1 MATTRSRAFAL
12 AAALALS
19 PGLPPQ
25 AQDNPDAA
33 ADAPPAQ
40 PFRAAPE
47 EFEAGLAALRE
58 QDYDA
63 AHTTFLVLAAQGD
76 AAAQYQLASLYHR
89 GLGSDTDP
97 WNRRGGAASDSFGP
111 GADLAAAARWYEE
124 AARQGHA
131 AAQYAL
137 GNMHLMG
144 EGVEQDDGKA
154 ARWHEKAAAQ
164 GHAAA
169 RLNLAKLQQIGKLKT
184 AAELQAEAQQ
194 TASEET
200 SDAPALTA
208 ADQAAAPPE
217 PQQAVAAKT
226 RQAKKKRGFF
236 KRLLGRDKPEAAPS
250 PAQSATV
257 AAAPAP
263 ASAPAPAT
271 TPAPK
276 PASGQAGAVSN
287 HALGLAY
294 ALGDG
299 VEQDPAKAFEHF
311 VMAAKAGYAP
321 AQYRAGLARAYGE
334 GVDKDLARA
343 VEWYEKAALQGH
355 AIARRN
361 LGLIYQSGGPGVAQD
376 ASLALAWF
384 ELLASAGENQI
395 DIHRRDALRQSMA
408 PAAIEEAERLKA
420 QLQERLA
427 DATAATP
434 PS

>member
-1 MATTRSRAFAL
+1 MATTRHRALVL
-12 AAALALS
+12 AATLALS
-19 PGLPPQ
+19 PGLPIQ
-25 AQDNPDAA
+25 TQEDPDAA
-33 ADAPPAQ
+33 PTQ
-40 PFRAAPE
+40 PFRAPPE
-47 EFEAGLAALRE
+47 EFEAGLAALKER
-58 QDYDA
+58 DYDV

-76 AAAQYQLASLYHR
+76 AEAQYQLASLYHR

-97 WNRRGGAASDSFGP
+97 WNRRGGAASDSLGQ
-111 GADLAAAARWYEE
+111 GADLTAAARWYEE

-131 AAQYAL
+131 GAQYAL
-137 GNMHLMG
+137 GNMRLMG
-144 EGVEQDDGKA
+144 EGVEQDDGEA

-169 RLNLAKLQQIGKLKT
+169 RLNLAKLQQIGRLKT
-184 AAELQAEAQQ
+184 AAELREEAQQ
-194 TASEET
+194 AAVEET
-200 SDAPALTA
+200 PDAPALTA
-208 ADQAAAPPE
+208 TGQAAAQPE

-226 RQAKKKRGFF
+226 RKAKKKSGFF
-236 KRLLGRDKPEAAPS
+236 KRLLGRDKPEAVPD
-250 PAQSATV
+250 PAQSATA

-263 ASAPAPAT
+263 APTPAPTPAPAS
-271 TPAPK
+271 K
-276 PASGQAGAVSN
+276 QASGQTGAVSN

-294 ALGDG
+294 ASGDG

-311 VMAAKAGYAP
+311 VKAAQAGYAP

-376 ASLALAWF
+376 PSLALAWF
-384 ELLASAGENQI
+384 ELLASADENQI
-395 DIHRRDALRQSMA
+395 DIHRRDSLRQSMT
-408 PAAIEEAERLKA
+408 PAAIEEAERLKT

-427 DATAATP
+427 DA
-434 PS
+434 PSS

>member
-1 MATTRSRAFAL
+1 MATIRPRAFVL
-12 AAALALS
+12 AAAIALS

-25 AQDNPDAA
+25 AQDDPGAA
-33 ADAPPAQ
+33 PAQ

-47 EFEAGLAALRE
+47 EFEAGLAALKE

-63 AHTTFLVLAAQGD
+63 AHTTFLVLAAKGD
-76 AAAQYQLASLYHR
+76 AEAQYQLASLYHR
-89 GLGSDTDP
+89 GLGGDTDP
-97 WNRRGGAASDSFGP
+97 WNRRGGAASSDSLGQS
-111 GADLAAAARWYEE
+111 ADLAAAARWYEE

-137 GNMHLMG
+137 GNMRLMG
-144 EGVEQDDGKA
+144 EGVEQDDEEA

-169 RLNLAKLQQIGKLKT
+169 RINLAKLQQIGKLKT
-184 AAELQAEAQQ
+184 AAELQEEARQ
-194 TASEET
+194 AALEET
-200 SDAPALTA
+200 PDAPALSA
-208 ADQAAAPPE
+208 ADQAAAQPE
-217 PQQAVAAKT
+217 PQQAVAAKPQKT
-226 RQAKKKRGFF
+226 KKKSGFF
-236 KRLLGRDKPEAAPS
+236 KRLLGRDKPEVAPT
-250 PAQSATV
+250 PAQSVAV
-257 AAAPAP
+257 AAAPAATP
-263 ASAPAPAT
+263 APTPAPAP
-271 TPAPK
+271 K
-276 PASGQAGAVSN
+276 QASEQTSAVSN

-311 VMAAKAGYAP
+311 VKAARAGYAP

-334 GVDKDLARA
+334 GVAKDLARA

-361 LGLIYQSGGPGVAQD
+361 LGLIYQNGGPGVAQD

-384 ELLASAGENQI
+384 ELLASADENQI
-395 DIHRRDALRQSMA
+395 DIHRRDSLRQSMT

-427 DATAATP
+427 DATAAAP

>member
-1 MATTRSRAFAL
+1 MATTRHRAFVL
-12 AAALALS
+12 AATLALS
-19 PGLPPQ
+19 LNLPTQ
-25 AQDNPDAA
+25 AQEDPDAA
-33 ADAPPAQ
+33 ADGAPAQ

-47 EFEAGLAALRE
+47 ELEAGMAALRE
-58 QDYDA
+58 QDYDV

-76 AAAQYQLASLYHR
+76 AEAQYQLASLYHQ

-97 WNRRGGAASDSFGP
+97 WNRRDGAASDSFGQ
-111 GADLAAAARWYEE
+111 GADLVAAARWYEE

-144 EGVEQDDGKA
+144 EGVEQDDGAA
-154 ARWHEKAAAQ
+154 ARWHERAAAQ

-184 AAELQAEAQQ
+184 AAELQEEARQ
-194 TASEET
+194 AALEET
-200 SDAPALTA
+200 PDAPELAASDQA
-208 ADQAAAPPE
+208 ADQPE
-217 PQQAVAAKT
+217 PQQAVAATTQK
-226 RQAKKKRGFF
+226 AKKKRGFF
-236 KRLLGRDKPEAAPS
+236 KRLLGRDKPEAAPA
-250 PAQSATV
+250 PAQSAKV
-257 AAAPAP
+257 AAAPAATPEPTP
-263 ASAPAPAT
+263 A
-271 TPAPK
+271 PAPK

-311 VMAAKAGYAP
+311 VKAARAGYAP

-384 ELLASAGENQI
+384 ELLASADANQI
-395 DIHRRDALRQSMA
+395 DIHRRDSLRQSMA
-408 PAAIEEAERLKA
+408 PAAIEEAARLKA

>member
-1 MATTRSRAFAL
+1 MATTRHRAFVL
-12 AAALALS
+12 AAVLALS
-19 PGLPPQ
+19 LDLPTQ
-25 AQDNPDAA
+25 AQEDPDGA
-33 ADAPPAQ
+33 ADAAPAQ

-58 QDYDA
+58 RDYDV

-76 AAAQYQLASLYHR
+76 AEAQYQLASLYHQ

-97 WNRRGGAASDSFGP
+97 WNRRGGAASDSLGQ

-131 AAQYAL
+131 EAQYAL
-137 GNMHLMG
+137 GNMRLMG
-144 EGVEQDDGKA
+144 EGVEQDDGEA

-169 RLNLAKLQQIGKLKT
+169 RLNLAKLQQIGRLKT
-184 AAELQAEAQQ
+184 AAELREEARQAAL
-194 TASEET
+194 EET
-200 SDAPALTA
+200 PGAPALTA
-208 ADQAAAPPE
+208 TDQAAAQPE

-226 RQAKKKRGFF
+226 RKAKKKSGFF
-236 KRLLGRDKPEAAPS
+236 KRLLGRDKPEAVPA

-257 AAAPAP
+257 ATAPAPTPAPAPAP
-263 ASAPAPAT
+263 AS
-271 TPAPK
+271 K
-276 PASGQAGAVSN
+276 QASGQAGAVSN

-294 ALGDG
+294 ASGDG

-311 VMAAKAGYAP
+311 VKAAQAGYAP

-376 ASLALAWF
+376 PSLALAWF
-384 ELLASAGENQI
+384 ELLASADENQI
-395 DIHRRDALRQSMA
+395 DIHRRDSLRQSMT
-408 PAAIEEAERLKA
+408 PAAIEEAERLKT

-427 DATAATP
+427 DATADA
-434 PS
+434 PSS

>member
-1 MATTRSRAFAL
+1 MATTRHRAFVL
-12 AAALALS
+12 AVALALS
-19 PGLPPQ
+19 LDLPAQ
-25 AQDNPDAA
+25 AQEDPDAA
-33 ADAPPAQ
+33 PAQ

-47 EFEAGLAALRE
+47 EFEAGLAALKER
-58 QDYDA
+58 DYDV

-76 AAAQYQLASLYHR
+76 AEAQYQLASLYHQ

-97 WNRRGGAASDSFGP
+97 WNRRGGAASDSLGQ

-131 AAQYAL
+131 GAQYAL
-137 GNMHLMG
+137 GNMRLMG
-144 EGVEQDDGKA
+144 EGVEQDDGEA

-184 AAELQAEAQQ
+184 AAELQEDARQA
-194 TASEET
+194 ALEET
-200 SDAPALTA
+200 PDAPALSATG
-208 ADQAAAPPE
+208 QAAAQPE

-226 RQAKKKRGFF
+226 RKAKKKSGFF
-236 KRLLGRDKPEAAPS
+236 KRLLGRDKPEAP
-250 PAQSATV
+250 PAQSAT
-257 AAAPAP
+257 AATAPAPTPTPEPEPAP
-263 ASAPAPAT
+263 ASKQT
-271 TPAPK
+271 
-276 PASGQAGAVSN
+276 SGQAGAVSN

-294 ALGDG
+294 ASGDG

-311 VMAAKAGYAP
+311 VKAAQAGYAP

-376 ASLALAWF
+376 PSLALAWF
-384 ELLASAGENQI
+384 ELLASADENQI
-395 DIHRRDALRQSMA
+395 DIHRRDSLRQSMT
-408 PAAIEEAERLKA
+408 PAAIEEAERLKT

-427 DATAATP
+427 DATADA
-434 PS
+434 PSS

>member
-1 MATTRSRAFAL
+1 MATTRHRSFVL
-12 AAALALS
+12 AATLALS
-19 PGLPPQ
+19 LDLPAQ
-25 AQDNPDAA
+25 AQDDPDAA
-33 ADAPPAQ
+33 ADGAPAQ

-76 AAAQYQLASLYHR
+76 AEAQYQLASLYHR
-89 GLGSDTDP
+89 GLGDDTDP
-97 WNRRGGAASDSFGP
+97 WNRRGGAASDSLGQ

-124 AARQGHA
+124 AAGQGHA

-137 GNMHLMG
+137 GNMHMMG

-154 ARWHEKAAAQ
+154 ASWHEKAAAQ

-184 AAELQAEAQQ
+184 AAELREEAQQ
-194 TASEET
+194 AALEET
-200 SDAPALTA
+200 PDAPALTA
-208 ADQAAAPPE
+208 AEQAAAQPE
-217 PQQAVAAKT
+217 PRQAIAAKT
-226 RQAKKKRGFF
+226 GKAKKKRGFF
-236 KRLLGRDKPEAAPS
+236 KRLLGRDKPEAIPA

-257 AAAPAP
+257 AAAPVA
-263 ASAPAPAT
+263 APAPAPD
-271 TPAPK
+271 PAPK

-311 VMAAKAGYAP
+311 VKAARAGYAP
-321 AQYRAGLARAYGE
+321 AQYRAGLALAYGE
-334 GVDKDLARA
+334 GVDKDLAQA

-384 ELLASAGENQI
+384 ELLASADANQI
-395 DIHRRDALRQSMA
+395 DIHRRDSLRQSMA
-408 PAAIEEAERLKA
+408 PDAIEKAERLKA

>member
-1 MATTRSRAFAL
+1 MATTRHRAFVL

-19 PGLPPQ
+19 LAALPAQ
-25 AQDNPDAA
+25 AQDDPDAA
-33 ADAPPAQ
+33 PAQ

-76 AAAQYQLASLYHR
+76 AEAQYQLASLYHR
-89 GLGSDTDP
+89 GLGDDTDP
-97 WNRRGGAASDSFGP
+97 WNRRGGAASGSLGQ

-124 AARQGHA
+124 AAGQGHA

-137 GNMHLMG
+137 GNMHMMG
-144 EGVEQDDGKA
+144 EGVEQDDEKA
-154 ARWHEKAAAQ
+154 AGWHEKAAAQ

-184 AAELQAEAQQ
+184 AAELREEAQQ
-194 TASEET
+194 AALEET
-200 SDAPALTA
+200 PDAPALTA
-208 ADQAAAPPE
+208 ADQAAAQPE
-217 PQQAVAAKT
+217 PQQAAAAKT
-226 RQAKKKRGFF
+226 GKAKKKSGFF
-236 KRLLGRDKPEAAPS
+236 KRLLGRDKPEASPA
-250 PAQSATV
+250 PAQSATA

-263 ASAPAPAT
+263 APAPV
-271 TPAPK
+271 PK

-311 VMAAKAGYAP
+311 VKAAQAGYAP

-384 ELLASAGENQI
+384 ELLASADANQI
-395 DIHRRDALRQSMA
+395 DIHRRDSLRQSMA
-408 PAAIEEAERLKA
+408 PDAIEEAERLKA

>member
-1 MATTRSRAFAL
+1 MATTRHRAFVL
-12 AAALALS
+12 ATALALS
-19 PGLPPQ
+19 PGLPAQ
-25 AQDNPDAA
+25 AQDDPDAA
-33 ADAPPAQ
+33 PAQ

-47 EFEAGLAALRE
+47 EFEAGLTALRE

-76 AAAQYQLASLYHR
+76 AEAQYQLASLYHR

-97 WNRRGGAASDSFGP
+97 WNRGGGAAASLGQ
-111 GADLAAAARWYEE
+111 GADLTAAARWYEE
-124 AARQGHA
+124 AALQGHA

-137 GNMHLMG
+137 GNMRLMG
-144 EGVEQDDGKA
+144 EGVQQDDEIA

-169 RLNLAKLQQIGKLKT
+169 RLNLAKLQQIGRLKT
-184 AAELQAEAQQ
+184 AAELQEEARQ
-194 TASEET
+194 AGLEET
-200 SDAPALTA
+200 PAAPAPTA
-208 ADQAAAPPE
+208 ANQAAPQPE
-217 PQQAVAAKT
+217 SRQAVAAKT
-226 RQAKKKRGFF
+226 GKAEKKRGFF
-236 KRLLGRDKPEAAPS
+236 KRLLGRDKPEAAPD

-257 AAAPAP
+257 AAAPA
-263 ASAPAPAT
+263 T
-271 TPAPK
+271 TPAPAPK
-276 PASGQAGAVSN
+276 QTSGQAGAVSN

-299 VEQDPAKAFEHF
+299 VEQDSAKAFEHF
-311 VMAAKAGYAP
+311 VKAATAGYAP

-376 ASLALAWF
+376 AALALAWF
-384 ELLASAGENQI
+384 ELLASADENQI

-427 DATAATP
+427 DATAAPP

>member
-1 MATTRSRAFAL
+1 MGTTRHRAFVLTAT
-12 AAALALS
+12 LALS
-19 PGLPPQ
+19 LNLPTQ
-25 AQDNPDAA
+25 AQEDPDAA
-33 ADAPPAQ
+33 ADGAPAQ

-47 EFEAGLAALRE
+47 ELEAGMAALRE

-76 AAAQYQLASLYHR
+76 AEAQYQLASLYHQ

-97 WNRRGGAASDSFGP
+97 WNRRDGATSDSFGQ
-111 GADLAAAARWYEE
+111 GADLVAAARWYEE

-144 EGVEQDDGKA
+144 EGVEQDDGEA
-154 ARWHEKAAAQ
+154 ARWHERAAAQ

-169 RLNLAKLQQIGKLKT
+169 RLNLAKLQQISKLKT
-184 AAELQAEAQQ
+184 AAELQEEARQ
-194 TASEET
+194 AAVEET
-200 SDAPALTA
+200 PDEPVLTA
-208 ADQAAAPPE
+208 ADQAAAQPE
-217 PQQAVAAKT
+217 PQQAVAATTQK
-226 RQAKKKRGFF
+226 AKKKRGFF
-236 KRLLGRDKPEAAPS
+236 KRLLGRDKPEAAPA
-250 PAQSATV
+250 PAQSAKV
-257 AAAPAP
+257 AAAPAATPEPTP
-263 ASAPAPAT
+263 A
-271 TPAPK
+271 PAPK

-311 VMAAKAGYAP
+311 VKAARAGYAP

-361 LGLIYQSGGPGVAQD
+361 LGLIYQSGGPGVAPD

-384 ELLASAGENQI
+384 ELLASTDANQI
-395 DIHRRDALRQSMA
+395 DIHRRDSLRQSMA

>member
-1 MATTRSRAFAL
+1 MATTRHRAFVL
-12 AAALALS
+12 AATLALS
-19 PGLPPQ
+19 LNLPTQ
-25 AQDNPDAA
+25 AQDAPDEA
-33 ADAPPAQ
+33 ADGTPAQ

-47 EFEAGLAALRE
+47 ELEAGMAALRE

-76 AAAQYQLASLYHR
+76 AEAQYQLASLYHQ

-97 WNRRGGAASDSFGP
+97 WNRRDGAASDSLGQ
-111 GADLAAAARWYEE
+111 GADLAATARWYEE

-131 AAQYAL
+131 EAQYAL

-144 EGVEQDDGKA
+144 EGVEQDDGEA

-184 AAELQAEAQQ
+184 AAELQEEARQ
-194 TASEET
+194 AALEET
-200 SDAPALTA
+200 SDAPELTA
-208 ADQAAAPPE
+208 ADQAAAQSEPE
-217 PQQAVAAKT
+217 PAVAATTQK
-226 RQAKKKRGFF
+226 AKKKRGFF
-236 KRLLGRDKPEAAPS
+236 KRLLGRDKPEAT
-250 PAQSATV
+250 PAQSANA
-257 AAAPAP
+257 AAAPAATPEPTP
-263 ASAPAPAT
+263 A
-271 TPAPK
+271 PAPK
-276 PASGQAGAVSN
+276 PASEQAGAVSN

-311 VMAAKAGYAP
+311 VKAAQAGYAP

-384 ELLASAGENQI
+384 ELLASADANQI
-395 DIHRRDALRQSMA
+395 DIHRRDSLRQSMA

>member
-1 MATTRSRAFAL
+1 MATTRHPAFVL
-12 AAALALS
+12 AATLALS
-19 PGLPPQ
+19 PGLSPQ
-25 AQDNPDAA
+25 AQDDPDAA
-33 ADAPPAQ
+33 ADEAPAQ

-47 EFEAGLAALRE
+47 EFEAGLTALRE

-76 AAAQYQLASLYHR
+76 AEAQYQLASLYHR
-89 GLGSDTDP
+89 GLGGDTDP
-97 WNRRGGAASDSFGP
+97 WNRRGGTASDSLGQ

-131 AAQYAL
+131 DAQYAL
-137 GNMHLMG
+137 GNMRLMG
-144 EGVEQDDGKA
+144 EGVEQDDEIA

-184 AAELQAEAQQ
+184 AAELQEEARQ
-194 TASEET
+194 TALEET
-200 SDAPALTA
+200 PDAPAPTA
-208 ADQAAAPPE
+208 TGQAAAQPE

-226 RQAKKKRGFF
+226 GKAKKKRGFF
-236 KRLLGRDKPEAAPS
+236 KRLLGRDKPEAITAPTPA
-250 PAQSATV
+250 PAQSTTV
-257 AAAPAP
+257 AEAPAP
-263 ASAPAPAT
+263 APAPAP
-271 TPAPK
+271 K
-276 PASGQAGAVSN
+276 QASGQAGAVSN

-294 ALGDG
+294 ASGDG

-311 VMAAKAGYAP
+311 VKAATAGYAP

-384 ELLASAGENQI
+384 ELLASADENQI
-395 DIHRRDALRQSMA
+395 DIHRRDSLRQSMA

>member
-1 MATTRSRAFAL
+1 MGTTRHRAFVLTAT
-12 AAALALS
+12 LALS
-19 PGLPPQ
+19 LNLPTQ
-25 AQDNPDAA
+25 AQEDPDAA
-33 ADAPPAQ
+33 ADGTPAQ

-47 EFEAGLAALRE
+47 ELEAGLAALRE

-76 AAAQYQLASLYHR
+76 AEAQYQLASLYHQ

-97 WNRRGGAASDSFGP
+97 WNRRDGAASDSLGQ
-111 GADLAAAARWYEE
+111 GADLVAAARWYEE

-144 EGVEQDDGKA
+144 EGVEQDDGTA
-154 ARWHEKAAAQ
+154 ARWHERAAAQ

-184 AAELQAEAQQ
+184 AAELQEEARQ
-194 TASEET
+194 AALEET
-200 SDAPALTA
+200 PDAPELAASDQA
-208 ADQAAAPPE
+208 ADQPE
-217 PQQAVAAKT
+217 PQQAVAATTQK
-226 RQAKKKRGFF
+226 AKKKRGFF
-236 KRLLGRDKPEAAPS
+236 KRLLGRDKPEAAP
-250 PAQSATV
+250 AQSATA
-257 AAAPAP
+257 AAAPAATPEPTP
-263 ASAPAPAT
+263 A
-271 TPAPK
+271 PAPK

-311 VMAAKAGYAP
+311 VKAARAGYAP

-384 ELLASAGENQI
+384 ELLASADANQI
-395 DIHRRDALRQSMA
+395 DIHRRDSLRQSMA

>member
-1 MATTRSRAFAL
+1 MGTTRHRAFVLTAT
-12 AAALALS
+12 LALS
-19 PGLPPQ
+19 LNLPTQ
-25 AQDNPDAA
+25 AQEDPDAA
-33 ADAPPAQ
+33 VDGAPAQ

-47 EFEAGLAALRE
+47 ELEAGMAALRE
-58 QDYDA
+58 QDYDV

-76 AAAQYQLASLYHR
+76 AEAQYQLASLYHQ

-97 WNRRGGAASDSFGP
+97 WNRRGGAASDSLGQ
-111 GADLAAAARWYEE
+111 GADLTAAARWYEE

-144 EGVEQDDGKA
+144 EGVEQDDGAA
-154 ARWHEKAAAQ
+154 ARWHERAAAQ

-184 AAELQAEAQQ
+184 AAELQEEARQ
-194 TASEET
+194 AALEET
-200 SDAPALTA
+200 PDAPELAASDQA
-208 ADQAAAPPE
+208 ADQPE
-217 PQQAVAAKT
+217 PQQAVAATTQK
-226 RQAKKKRGFF
+226 AKKKRGFF
-236 KRLLGRDKPEAAPS
+236 KRLLGRDKPEAAPA
-250 PAQSATV
+250 PAQSAKV
-257 AAAPAP
+257 AAAPAATP
-263 ASAPAPAT
+263 EPAPA
-271 TPAPK
+271 PAPK

-311 VMAAKAGYAP
+311 VKAAQAGYAP

-384 ELLASAGENQI
+384 ELLASADANQI
-395 DIHRRDALRQSMA
+395 DIHRRDSLRQSMA

>member
-1 MATTRSRAFAL
+1 MATTRHRAFVL
-12 AAALALS
+12 AATLALS
-19 PGLPPQ
+19 LDLPTQ
-25 AQDNPDAA
+25 AQEDPDTA
-33 ADAPPAQ
+33 PAQ
-40 PFRAAPE
+40 PFRAPPE
-47 EFEAGLAALRE
+47 EFEAGLAALKER
-58 QDYDA
+58 DYDV

-76 AAAQYQLASLYHR
+76 AEAQYQLASLYHQ

-97 WNRRGGAASDSFGP
+97 WNRRGGAASDSLGQ

-131 AAQYAL
+131 GAQYAL
-137 GNMHLMG
+137 GNMRLMG
-144 EGVEQDDGKA
+144 EGVEQDDGEA

-184 AAELQAEAQQ
+184 AAELQEEARQ
-194 TASEET
+194 AALEET
-200 SDAPALTA
+200 PDAPAPTTA
-208 ADQAAAPPE
+208 GQPE

-226 RQAKKKRGFF
+226 RKAKKKSGFF
-236 KRLLGRDKPEAAPS
+236 KRLLGRDKPEAVPD
-250 PAQSATV
+250 PAQSATA

-263 ASAPAPAT
+263 APTPAPTPAPAS
-271 TPAPK
+271 K
-276 PASGQAGAVSN
+276 QASGQAGAVSN

-294 ALGDG
+294 ASGDG

-311 VMAAKAGYAP
+311 VKAAQAGYAP

-376 ASLALAWF
+376 PSLALAWF
-384 ELLASAGENQI
+384 ELLASADENQI
-395 DIHRRDALRQSMA
+395 DIHRRDSLRQSMT
-408 PAAIEEAERLKA
+408 PAAIEEAERLKT

-427 DATAATP
+427 DA
-434 PS
+434 PSS

>member
-1 MATTRSRAFAL
+1 MATIRPRAFVL
-12 AAALALS
+12 AAAIALS

-25 AQDNPDAA
+25 AQDDPDAA
-33 ADAPPAQ
+33 ADEQ
-40 PFRAAPE
+40 PFRAPPE
-47 EFEAGLAALRE
+47 EFEAGLAALKE

-63 AHTTFLVLAAQGD
+63 AHTTFLVLAAKGD
-76 AAAQYQLASLYHR
+76 AEAQYQLASLYHR
-89 GLGSDTDP
+89 GLGGDTDP
-97 WNRRGGAASDSFGP
+97 WNRRGGAASSDSLGQS
-111 GADLAAAARWYEE
+111 ADLAAAARWYEE

-137 GNMHLMG
+137 GNMRLMG
-144 EGVEQDDGKA
+144 EGVEQDDEEA

-184 AAELQAEAQQ
+184 AAELQEEARQ
-194 TASEET
+194 AALEET
-200 SDAPALTA
+200 PDAPALSA
-208 ADQAAAPPE
+208 ADQAAAQPE
-217 PQQAVAAKT
+217 PQQAVATTTRKT
-226 RQAKKKRGFF
+226 KKKSGFF
-236 KRLLGRDKPEAAPS
+236 KRLLGRDKPEAAPA
-250 PAQSATV
+250 PAQSVAV
-257 AAAPAP
+257 AAAPAATP
-263 ASAPAPAT
+263 APTPAPAP
-271 TPAPK
+271 K
-276 PASGQAGAVSN
+276 QASEQTSAVSN

-311 VMAAKAGYAP
+311 VKAARAGYAP

-334 GVDKDLARA
+334 GVAKDLARA

-361 LGLIYQSGGPGVAQD
+361 LGLIYQNGGPGVAQD

-384 ELLASAGENQI
+384 ELLASADENQI
-395 DIHRRDALRQSMA
+395 DIHRRDSLRQSMT

-427 DATAATP
+427 DATAAAP

>member
-1 MATTRSRAFAL
+1 MTTTRHRAFVL
-12 AAALALS
+12 AATLALS
-19 PGLPPQ
+19 PGLPTQ
-25 AQDNPDAA
+25 AQDDPAAA
-33 ADAPPAQ
+33 ADGAPAQ
-40 PFRAAPE
+40 PFRANPE
-47 EFEAGLAALRE
+47 EFEAGLAALKE

-76 AAAQYQLASLYHR
+76 AEAQYQLASLYHR
-89 GLGSDTDP
+89 GLGDDTDP
-97 WNRRGGAASDSFGP
+97 WNRRGGAASDSLGQ

-124 AARQGHA
+124 AASQGHA

-154 ARWHEKAAAQ
+154 AGWHEKAAAQ

-169 RLNLAKLQQIGKLKT
+169 RLNLAKLQQIGKRKT
-184 AAELQAEAQQ
+184 AAELREEARQAAL
-194 TASEET
+194 EET
-200 SDAPALTA
+200 PDAPALTA
-208 ADQAAAPPE
+208 AEQAAAQPE
-217 PQQAVAAKT
+217 PQQAIAAKT
-226 RQAKKKRGFF
+226 QNAKKKRGFF
-236 KRLLGRDKPEAAPS
+236 KRLLGRDKPEAIPAPAPS
-250 PAQSATV
+250 ATTV

-263 ASAPAPAT
+263 APA
-271 TPAPK
+271 PAPK

-299 VEQDPAKAFEHF
+299 VEQDSAKAFEHF
-311 VMAAKAGYAP
+311 VKAAQAGYAP
-321 AQYRAGLARAYGE
+321 AQYRAGLALAYGE

-361 LGLIYQSGGPGVAQD
+361 LGLIYQNGGPGVAQD

-384 ELLASAGENQI
+384 ELLASADANQI
-395 DIHRRDALRQSMA
+395 DIHRRDSLRQSMA
-408 PAAIEEAERLKA
+408 PDAIEEAERLKA

>member
-1 MATTRSRAFAL
+1 MATTRHRAFVL
-12 AAALALS
+12 AATLALS
-19 PGLPPQ
+19 LNLPTQ
-25 AQDNPDAA
+25 AQDAPDEA
-33 ADAPPAQ
+33 ADGTPAQ

-47 EFEAGLAALRE
+47 ELEAGMAALRE

-76 AAAQYQLASLYHR
+76 AEAQYQLASLYHQ

-97 WNRRGGAASDSFGP
+97 WNRRDGAASDSLGQ
-111 GADLAAAARWYEE
+111 GADLTAAARWYEE

-144 EGVEQDDGKA
+144 EGVEQDDGEA

-184 AAELQAEAQQ
+184 TAELQEEARQ
-194 TASEET
+194 AALEET
-200 SDAPALTA
+200 PDAPAL
-208 ADQAAAPPE
+208 AAAQLE
-217 PQQAVAAKT
+217 PQQAVAATTQK
-226 RQAKKKRGFF
+226 AKKKRGFF
-236 KRLLGRDKPEAAPS
+236 KRLLGRDKPEATPA
-250 PAQSATV
+250 PAQSAKV
-257 AAAPAP
+257 ATAPAATPEPAP
-263 ASAPAPAT
+263 A
-271 TPAPK
+271 PAPK

-299 VEQDPAKAFEHF
+299 VEQNPAKAFEHF
-311 VMAAKAGYAP
+311 VKAARAGYAP

-384 ELLASAGENQI
+384 ELLASAEANQI
-395 DIHRRDALRQSMA
+395 DIHRRDSLRQSMA